1 MTIRR
6 RVFGVMVAGA
16 VLATAM
22 LMSGPSVAEGERDPL
37 EPSAQARFQQLRQS
51 IELRSSQYD
60 LDWTWVAAVA
70 FQESGFDA
78 SARGPGGHIG
88 VMQIAPET
96 AASVV
101 VSIPEVDRP
110 DDNIHAGVR
119 YLRYIIDKYYSE
131 PGIAESDRMMMA
143 VASYQAGPLYIQ
155 QARGWAETHGLDAD
169 RWFGGVEIAVRKLY
183 GDHTPEYVED
193 VAFYRQLLAA
203 QAP

>member
-1 MTIRR
+1 MRR
-6 RVFGVMVAGA
+6 RPIVIVAVVCAMLAAGA
-16 VLATAM
+16 LT
-22 LMSGPSVAEGERDPL
+22 SGPSLADGTRDPL
-37 EPSAQARFQQLRQS
+37 APAAQARFQQLRQS

-88 VMQIAPET
+88 VMQIAPAT
-96 AASVV
+96 AASVAV
-101 VSIPEVDRP
+101 AMPQIDRP

-131 PGIAESDRMMMA
+131 PGLSESDRMMLA
-143 VASYQAGPLYIQ
+143 VASYQAGPLFIL

-169 RWFGGVEIAVRKLY
+169 RWLGGVEVAVRKLY
-183 GDHTPEYVED
+183 GDHTVKYVED
-193 VAFYRQLLAA
+193 VAFYRQVLAS

>member
-1 MTIRR
+1 MSIRR
-6 RVFGVMVAGA
+6 RILGVMVAGA
-16 VLATAM
+16 VLAIGTLA
-22 LMSGPSVAEGERDPL
+22 SGPSVADGERDPFD
-37 EPSAQARFQQLRQS
+37 PSAQARFQQLRQS

-88 VMQIAPET
+88 VMQIAPAT
-96 AASVV
+96 AASVA
-101 VSIPEVDRP
+101 VSIPEIDRP

-131 PGIAESDRMMMA
+131 PGLTDSDRMMMA

-169 RWFGGVEIAVRKLY
+169 RWFGGVEVAVQKLY
-183 GDHTPEYVED
+183 GNHTVEYVED
-193 VAFYRQLLAA
+193 VAFYRQLLAS

>member
-1 MTIRR
+1 MSIRR
-6 RVFGVMVAGA
+6 RIFSVMVACA
-16 VLATAM
+16 FLAAGTLA
-22 LMSGPSVAEGERDPL
+22 SGSSVAEGERDPL
-37 EPSAQARFQQLRQS
+37 DPSAQARFQQLRQS

-88 VMQIAPET
+88 VMQIAPAT
-96 AASVV
+96 AASVA
-101 VSIPEVDRP
+101 VSIPEIDRP

-131 PGIAESDRMMMA
+131 PGIADSDRMMMA
-143 VASYQAGPLYIQ
+143 VASYQAGPLFIL

-169 RWFGGVEIAVRKLY
+169 RWVGGVEVAVQKLY
-183 GDHTPEYVED
+183 GNHTVEYVKD
-193 VAFYRQLLAA
+193 VAFYRQILAS